1 LDCRNLETK
10 ISLDRTHHCFHIEY
24 HFVGIEHSVQSA
36 AVVFQFCMQ
45 FPEKNH
51 LKKVRQIL
59 WETYFLIHPMQ
70 QQGSWDHLSSI
81 GTTVSYPQARDVGG
95 ENNRLRTLENWWTST
110 NHFKCCLMPI

>member
-24 HFVGIEHSVQSA
+24 HFVGIERSVRSA

-81 GTTVSYPQARDVGG
+81 GTTVSYPQVRDVG
-95 ENNRLRTLENWWTST
+95 ENNRLRTLENWW
-110 NHFKCCLMPI
+110 